1 MKIAQLL
8 SGVKIALTNQEQE
21 FIEEHKNQIDINGL
35 DEHNQWIAR
44 NLVRKGIYSLSKDT
58 HTLIKNLHET
68 TS

>member
-21 FIEEHKNQIDINGL
+21 FIEEHKNQININGL